1 MNVWEPRKL
10 KVTDSIKASSNTWLT
25 SVDVEKQE
33 GKLVAIGTLDNKI
46 LVFEI
51 NKENRRGIDPEA
63 KKHKAQLLGHTG
75 AIQTVQF
82 LSN

>member
-63 KKHKAQLLGHTG
+63 KKHKA
-75 AIQTVQF
+75 
-82 LSN
+82 